1 MVWVWILLGFVVV
14 MLVVTV
20 AYGFWLYRMA
30 TELWSEIAMLGTRA
44 EELQALLEKLELAPD
59 TEAARA
65 RLQPRELVVVPENR
79 QRFGNASTSSADIIQ
94 PVAENG

>member
-20 AYGFWLYRMA
+20 AYGFWLYRKA
-30 TELWSEIAMLGTRA
+30 TELWSEIAMLGKRA

-65 RLQPRELVVVPENR
+65 RLQPRELVVVPESP
-79 QRFGNASTSSADIIQ
+79 QRFGNASTSTRQTIQ
-94 PVAENG
+94 SVAESG